1 MMFVNYENITKSTAI
16 SYVELA
22 EREEKQIKS
31 SLPPVTGTLWGLAR
45 KAAAK
50 ASSASAEISPAV
62 VPAQPCLG
70 ISARGAAGKE
80 LGRGR
85 KFCSWANLR
94 TNGPM
99 AGVGQRKI
107 KQRSTVGFG
116 ALQIFTC

>member
-22 EREEKQIKS
+22 EREEKQIKT

-70 ISARGAAGKE
+70 ISAHGAAGKE
-80 LGRGR
+80 LGRR
-85 KFCSWANLR
+85 FCSWANLC

-99 AGVGQRKI
+99 AGVGRRKI